1 MPLPPV
7 AAPWLVL
14 GKTEGHSR
22 NRRKPDSDSFQEC
35 SFLCQDTGNRPDS
48 LPGWQYAPQGTC
60 YLPYATP
67 PTPPVPGE
75 RELLTLRGELTDPAM
90 PRAQQCPAQSPH
102 SPPSQQHLSPG
113 AGAACGTLMAN
124 PGLHLAAGNGGCLVH

>member
-22 NRRKPDSDSFQEC
+22 NRRKPDSEFSGVQFPLPRHWE
-35 SFLCQDTGNRPDS
+35 PI
-48 LPGWQYAPQGTC
+48 LPGWQYTPQGTR

-90 PRAQQCPAQSPH
+90 PRAQQCLAQSPH

-124 PGLHLAAGNGGCLVH
+124 PGLHLAAFL